1 MPYAIRAL
9 DEFPRCSLSQAPTA
23 LHKMPNLTAHF
34 GGAGLYIKRD
44 DCTGLALG
52 GNKAR
57 QLEFYIGQA
66 KAERADTVIITGAVQ
81 SNYTRMAAAAARMS
95 GMECHIQLEA
105 RVANDSA
112 IYHRSGNLLLSR
124 ILGATLHTYPH
135 GEDEAGADQALEEI
149 AESLRKSGRRPYVIH
164 LGQNHPPLGALG
176 YVVAAQELCQ
186 QMEAGLGF
194 DEIIVASGSGATH
207 AGLLFGLRA
216 LGNKTPVRGICVRR
230 EAKAQTPRIAARCQQ
245 IADLLKM
252 ENPVQSGDILLNDE
266 AFAPGYGQMSE
277 AVIEAI
283 TLAART
289 EGILLDPVY
298 TGKTMAGFIA
308 RARQATTA
316 QNLLFIHTGGQPA
329 LFGYEDDL
337 GPLLSDS
344 PFDN

>member
-1 MPYAIRAL
+1 MPYTIGAL
-9 DEFPRCSLSQAPTA
+9 DEIPRCTLSQTPTA

-81 SNYTRMAAAAARMS
+81 SNFTRMAAAAARMN
-95 GMECHIQLEA
+95 GMACHIQLEE
-105 RVANDSA
+105 RVANGSA

-135 GEDEAGADQALEEI
+135 GEDEAGADHALEEI
-149 AESLRKSGRRPYVIH
+149 AEALRKNGQRPYVIH

-186 QMEAGLGF
+186 QIAAGPVF

-216 LGNKTPVRGICVRR
+216 LGNGTPVHGICVRR
-230 EAKAQTPRIAARCQQ
+230 AAKAQTARISDRCQQ

-252 ENPVQSGDILLNDE
+252 QNPVKPNDILLSDDV
-266 AFAPGYGQMSE
+266 FAPGYGQMNE

-283 TLAART
+283 TLTARC

-298 TGKTMAGFIA
+298 TGKTMAGYIA
-308 RARQATTA
+308 RARQAKSG